1 MRALLAA
8 VSVPVL
14 VVSLSLGSLAAT
26 NLAAFDFPQ
35 WRGPTRDGLVPLKA
49 RANWP
54 EALTTG
60 WKIKVGIGHSSPI
73 VVGDRVIVFAREG
86 EEEVAQSFELATEK
100 RVWRQA
106 YAAPY
111 SMNPA
116 ATGHG
121 KGPKAT
127 PAVANG
133 RLYTFGISGILSCF
147 DATSGHLVWR
157 KEFAGQFKQ
166 TSPLFGAAMSPL
178 IDDGLLLVHV
188 GGHDDGALT
197 AFEAAT
203 GAVRWAWKG
212 DGPGYASPLVGT
224 LGGVRQV
231 VTVSQDNVAGLS
243 ADKGEL
249 LWKIPLST
257 AYEQN
262 AITPILAGDL
272 VIYGG
277 LDNPMRAVRIVK
289 EGGAWAAKQAWENAE
304 VATYLS
310 TPVLDGGKLYGLS
323 HRKKGQYFCLDAATG
338 KTLWLSEGRQ
348 GENAAIL
355 AGGGALFLL
364 STDGAMIVAA
374 RDAPVFKPL
383 RTWRVAESATWAHP
397 ALLEGI
403 VLVKDVDTLALWRLP

>member
-1 MRALLAA
+1 MRALLAP
-8 VSVPVL
+8 VPVPVL
-14 VVSLSLGSLAAT
+14 AVSLSVASLAAPY
-26 NLAAFDFPQ
+26 LAAFDFPQ
-35 WRGPTRDGLVPLKA
+35 WRGPARDGRVPLTA
-49 RANWP
+49 RATWP

-86 EEEVAQSFELATEK
+86 EEEVAQSFELSTGK

-106 YAAPY
+106 YPAPY
-111 SMNPA
+111 TMNPA

-121 KGPKAT
+121 KGPKST

-133 RLYTFGISGILSCF
+133 RLFTLGISGILSCF

-157 KEFAGQFKQ
+157 KDFAGQFKE
-166 TSPLFGAAMSPL
+166 TSPLFGAAMSPVVDGELL
-178 IDDGLLLVHV
+178 IVHV
-188 GGHDDGALT
+188 GGHGDGALT

-203 GAVRWAWKG
+203 GLPRWAWKG
-212 DGPGYASPLVGT
+212 DGPAYASPVLGT
-224 LGGVRQV
+224 FGGVRQV
-231 VTVSQDNVAGLS
+231 VTESQDNVVGLS

-257 AYEQN
+257 EYEQN

-277 LDNPMRAVRIVK
+277 LDKPMRAARIVK
-289 EGGAWAAKQAWENAE
+289 EGSTWTSKQVWENADF
-304 VATYLS
+304 ATYLS

-323 HRKKGQYFCLDAATG
+323 HRKRGQYFCLDATTG

-348 GENAAIL
+348 AENAAIL

-364 STDGAMIVAA
+364 NTDGAMIVAA
-374 RDAPVFKPL
+374 RDAAVFKPL
-383 RTWRVAESATWAHP
+383 RTWKVAESATWAHP
-397 ALLEGI
+397 ALAEGI
-403 VLVKDVDTLALWRLP
+403 VLVKDVDTLTLWKLP